1 MATESKKEFAINKPT
16 PFNGNRKLIQ
26 SFMQECQ
33 VYLHINKHIY
43 TTDDAKVAFVLS
55 YMNKKEA
62 LTWKENYLWKI
73 TDSEGDLKFP
83 TIKDFLKEISNDF
96 KPANKK
102 KDAAH
107 QITMLRQGKCTAEE
121 VITEFRLLSNQA
133 GYANTTTSDH
143 VHLIEK
149 LQMILNPSLVK
160 RVMLLDDVP
169 ETIDKWAT

>member
-1 MATESKKEFAINKPT
+1 M
-16 PFNGNRKLIQ
+16 
-26 SFMQECQ
+26 
-33 VYLHINKHIY
+33 
-43 TTDDAKVAFVLS
+43 
-55 YMNKKEA
+55 
-62 LTWKENYLWKI
+62 TWKENYLWKI
-73 TDSEGDLKFP
+73 TDNEGDLKFP
-83 TIKDFLKEISNDF
+83 TITDFLKEISNDF

-107 QITMLRQGKCTAEE
+107 QIAMLRQGKRTVEE

-143 VHLIEK
+143 AHLIKK

-169 ETIDKWAT
+169 KTIDKWATRAIQIDTNY